1 MNEPK
6 KRTPKPGAVIQIRPP
21 KRDRKAERDRR
32 EQRDRDAREK
42 IEAEALAKLEAAE
55 RERKAKE
62 PAPKP
67 ARVALTSENAG
78 VIEQVKLSLR
88 SPLAFTVGL
97 VLGFFVPFA
106 TYSVSHTEI
115 DWSRRLWQQP
125 AAYFVLGGLI
135 FSAATV
141 YGWGQK
147 AFLQR
152 SKALGFVLL
161 MEGTM
166 ITSHTKGLAIAALA
180 YLCAINGVA
189 TACNLAGATWRPR

>member
-6 KRTPKPGAVIQIRPP
+6 KRTPKPAPVIQIRPP

-32 EQRDRDAREK
+32 EQREREAREK
-42 IEAEALAKLEAAE
+42 IEAEALARLEAA
-55 RERKAKE
+55 RAKE
-62 PAPKP
+62 APPKP

-97 VLGFFVPFA
+97 VLGAFVPFA
-106 TYSVSHTEI
+106 TYSVSHSEI
-115 DWSRRLWQQP
+115 DWSRPLWRQA

-166 ITSHTKGLAIAALA
+166 ITSHTKGLALAALV

>member
-6 KRTPKPGAVIQIRPP
+6 KRTPKPAAVIQIRPP
-21 KRDRKAERDRR
+21 KRDRKAERERR
-32 EQRDRDAREK
+32 EQREREAREK
-42 IEAEALAKLEAAE
+42 IEGEAVAKLEAA
-55 RERKAKE
+55 RAKDA
-62 PAPKP
+62 PPKP

-88 SPLAFTVGL
+88 SPMAFTVGL
-97 VLGFFVPFA
+97 VLGAFVPFA
-106 TYSVSHTEI
+106 TYSVSHAEI
-115 DWSRRLWQQP
+115 DLSRPLWRQP
-125 AAYFVLGGLI
+125 AAYFVLGGLM

-152 SKALGFVLL
+152 TKALGFVLL

-166 ITSHTKGLAIAALA
+166 ITSHTKGLALAALA
-180 YLCAINGVA
+180 YLCAINGIA

>member
-6 KRTPKPGAVIQIRPP
+6 KRTPKPAAVIQIRPP

-32 EQRDRDAREK
+32 EQREREAREQ
-42 IEAEALAKLEAAE
+42 IETEALAKLEAA
-55 RERKAKE
+55 RAKE
-62 PAPKP
+62 APPKP

-78 VIEQVKLSLR
+78 VIEQLKLSLR

-97 VLGFFVPFA
+97 VLGAFVPFA
-106 TYSVSHTEI
+106 TYSVSHAEI
-115 DWSRRLWQQP
+115 DSRRLWQQP
-125 AAYFVLGGLI
+125 AAYFVLGGLM

-166 ITSHTKGLAIAALA
+166 ITSHTKGLALAALA